1 MDRLL
6 ADEHEVMV
14 VDDLSGGDR
23 ANLADAARSPRFA
36 LHVTDVRDP
45 ALIGL
50 AAEWKPEVICHL
62 AAQISVRKSVDD
74 PVHDA
79 RINVEGTASVLTA
92 AHHGGTR
99 KVVFASSVA
108 VYGRPSVIPVPSDAA
123 TDPRSPYAASKL
135 GAETYLATF
144 KALYGIDYTTLVLS
158 NVYGPRQSPDGEAGV
173 VAIFTDALLKGTP
186 TVVYGDG
193 GQTRDYIFVDD
204 VVNGFVRACGDQEA
218 DAASTWAPAWRPPTG
233 GCTPS
238 WPRRRAPPTSRPPPR
253 HAWATCPRWP
263 WTRPPHSKGSAG
275 VRRRIWPPASR
286 PRWSGPGVVWRF
298 VRPRSPGSASRGNP
312 RRRSP
317 CLRAGVSC
325 DPRRPGG
332 SGRTSIPAV
341 VASVFRP

>member
-1 MDRLL
+1 MRILVTGGAGFIGSNLVDRLL

-204 VVNGFVRACGDQEA
+204 VVNGFVRACGDQGGGRRFNLGTGVETTDRRLHSLVAAATGAADEPAAAEA
-218 DAASTWAPAWRPPTG
+218 RLGDLPAMAVDPAAALEGLGWRPQTDLATG
-233 GCTPS
+233 LKATVE
-238 WPRRRAPPTSRPPPR
+238 
-253 HAWATCPRWP
+253 WARG
-263 WTRPPHSKGSAG
+263 RLA
-275 VRRRIWPPASR
+275 VR
-286 PRWSGPGVVWRF
+286 
-298 VRPRSPGSASRGNP
+298 
-312 RRRSP
+312 
-317 CLRAGVSC
+317 
-325 DPRRPGG
+325 
-332 SGRTSIPAV
+332 
-341 VASVFRP
+341 